1 MNGYLKYVIEN
12 CETALEEL
20 CRINTELRAG
30 MSPDSSADVNKL
42 GAYNRMIQ
50 DYLIIR
56 VAGLFDED
64 TRTASFANTFDNN
77 PIFTS
82 ACDETIVKYILDTR
96 NKFVA
101 HSEKEWIENG
111 NFPGTDKICN
121 SNLVEVLKNLKELL
135 S

>member
-1 MNGYLKYVIEN
+1 MNGYLKYVIKN

-30 MSPDSSADVNKL
+30 MSPDSSADVNKI

-56 VAGLFDED
+56 VAGLFDKD

-82 ACDETIVKYILDTR
+82 ARDETIVKYILDTR

-111 NFPGTDKICN
+111 NFPETDKICS
-121 SNLVEVLKNLKELL
+121 SNLGEILKNLEGLL